1 MLCLV
6 LIQYYSY
13 NITLLITNIM
23 FTSSLFSNLI
33 FHQKICR
40 NRNKDVAKRTQVHL
54 EHEKLLFNTVIK
66 DLANSNSKS
75 FHSLIELSTTQ
86 WKRYADN
93 CICVSGIKEHKLTK
107 CNTLLK
113 LVYGISYVVYCTM
126 YDMMY
131 YDYYVYII

>member
-1 MLCLV
+1 
-6 LIQYYSY
+6 
-13 NITLLITNIM
+13 M
-23 FTSSLFSNLI
+23 FTSSLFPNVI

-40 NRNKDVAKRTQVHL
+40 NRNKDVAKRTQVHI

-66 DLANSNSKS
+66 DLANNNSKS

-113 LVYGISYVVYCTM
+113 YSTIAFGKKLRHKKKSTEAKVRQFLANIFCCKISVV
-126 YDMMY
+126 
-131 YDYYVYII
+131 VFV